1 MSIEKTG
8 QPNRLGISGNK
19 KRGKKHGKRNT
30 KSTSIF
36 WRHVILNAGSVSQN
50 LERKSCCR

>member
-1 MSIEKTG
+1 LRKQASQIGWPFQETKKEEINIEKEI
-8 QPNRLGISGNK
+8 Q
-19 KRGKKHGKRNT
+19 

-50 LERKSCCR
+50 LERKSCCL